1 MLELSISLSIVA
13 LIIALV
19 SLCFGIY
26 YFIELKAM
34 QKSTHQIQMVPV
46 DQFGKVHEELS
57 KASKKDYMSED
68 LDNIL

>member
-1 MLELSISLSIVA
+1 MIETALVIAIVA
-13 LIIALV
+13 LIIAIM

-46 DQFGKVHEELS
+46 DDFGKVSDQL
-57 KASKKDYMSED
+57 SKKDQMDDD
-68 LDNIL
+68 LDNII